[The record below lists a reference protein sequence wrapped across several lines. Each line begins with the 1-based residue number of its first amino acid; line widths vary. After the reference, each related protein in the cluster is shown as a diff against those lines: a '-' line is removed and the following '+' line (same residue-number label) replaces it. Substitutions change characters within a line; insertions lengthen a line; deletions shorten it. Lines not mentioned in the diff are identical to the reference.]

1 MNLDKS
7 QTPKHSHEG
16 KIRRNKY
23 AYRDGSLHNKSF
35 DDEFFQE
42 NPQILAQKRMVRR
55 MILGSL
61 SAAIM
66 ILGGGIFF
74 LFTYLTQP
82 STSPVETVPVPAN
95 RSNSSQ

>member
-1 MNLDKS
+1 M
-7 QTPKHSHEG
+7 PKHSHED
-16 KIRRNKY
+16 KTKRNKY
-23 AYRDGSLHNKSF
+23 TYRDGSLHNKSF

-42 NPQILAQKRMVRR
+42 NPQIQAQKRTVRR
-55 MILGSL
+55 LILGSL

-82 STSPVETVPVPAN
+82 STSPVDTAPVPAN
-95 RSNSSQ
+95 RPNLSQ